1 MNMKSNDAVIASYAR
16 TALGKSFRGA
26 FNATHGAQ
34 LGKASVAEAVRRA
47 GIDPKDISDVLMGCG
62 FPEGPTGFNIARQIA
77 LAAGLGNS
85 VPGMTINRFCASSLQ
100 TIATASQAVIS
111 GQGEAFVAAGVE
123 SISGTQGSMNTFML
137 EDTDLKSQHPGI
149 YWTMLQTAEEV
160 ARRFEVSRE
169 DQDAYG
175 LRSQMLAAKAAD
187 NGVFDQEIVPVS
199 TTMNLFDRATRAVS
213 GQRDITVSRDEGI
226 RPDTLIEG
234 LSGLNAV
241 LDGGTV
247 TAGNA
252 SQFSDGS
259 VATLVCSRA
268 KAQELGVEPLGV
280 FRDFVVAGCEPE
292 VMGIGPVYAIPKLL
306 ARAGLTVDDIG
317 LWEINEAFA
326 VQVLYCA
333 RALGIPLDRL
343 NVNGGAIALGHPYGV
358 SGARIVGSGLLE
370 AKRRGVKYFIAS
382 MCIGGGMGAA
392 ALFEIE

>member
-1 MNMKSNDAVIASYAR
+1 MTQNVYLVATQRTPVGKANRGFFRHERPDNM
-16 TALGKSFRGA
+16 LGNIIRDTLKKVPNLDTSLIQDGIFGCA
-26 FNATHGAQ
+26 MPEGAQ
-34 LGKASVAEAVRRA
+34 GMNIGRI
-47 GIDPKDISDVLMGCG
+47 GVL
-62 FPEGPTGFNIARQIA
+62 
-77 LAAGLGNS
+77 LAGLPNT

-100 TIATASQAVIS
+100 AIATASQAVIS

-370 AKRRGVKYFIAS
+370 AKRRGVKYFVAS